1 MQGYLNGNKTSM
13 LRTSGLID
21 VTVNDDASG
30 VMSGEQQFC
39 SSRGDD

>member
-13 LRTSGLID
+13 PRTSGLID